1 MCFSDL
7 KASVMGPPLAKAAR
21 GDDKVIMFD
30 VIIPSLPN
38 GQSSCSFSNLSIQG
52 CSISD
57 NK

>member
-1 MCFSDL
+1 
-7 KASVMGPPLAKAAR
+7 MGPPLAKAVR

-38 GQSSCSFSNLSIQG
+38 GQSSCSFSNLSTQG
-52 CSISD
+52 GSISD

>member
-1 MCFSDL
+1 
-7 KASVMGPPLAKAAR
+7 MGPPLAKAAR
-21 GDDKVIMFD
+21 GDEKVIMFD

-38 GQSSCSFSNLSIQG
+38 GQNSCSFSNLSTQG